1 MGALKRRWAAT
12 ELIGNLV
19 TTETTT
25 QRLVFDDPTA
35 IQIHVVIEGIAP
47 PVWRRLVV
55 PLNFTLAQLHPI
67 LQAAFGWTDSHLH
80 QFVIGGLR
88 YGDAEFAEAER
99 IDDDE
104 PRTFDAT
111 EVQLKDFCL
120 YRVDALSFEY
130 VYDFGDNWVHR
141 VTLEKQLVVKP
152 APKKASCMEG
162 GRCCPPED
170 VGGTHGY
177 DEFLRVL
184 LKPEEDEIE
193 EQRHLKR
200 WSGGRF
206 DPERFDLAKTEKAVR
221 SALRRHPRGYP

>member
-1 MGALKRRWAAT
+1 MT
-12 ELIGNLV
+12 TDTPTQQLI
-19 TTETTT
+19 
-25 QRLVFDDPTA
+25 FDDPTA
-35 IQIHVVIEGIAP
+35 IQIYVVIEGIEP

-55 PLNFTLAQLHPI
+55 PLTFTLAQLHPI

-104 PRTFDAT
+104 PRTFDAI

-120 YRVDALSFEY
+120 CRVDALSFEY

-141 VTLEKQLVVKP
+141 VMLERQVVVKP
-152 APKKASCMEG
+152 APKKASCIEG
-162 GRCCPPED
+162 GRSCPPED

-177 DEFLRVL
+177 GEFLRVL
-184 LKPEEDEIE
+184 LTPGEDEIE

-206 DPERFDLAKTEKAVR
+206 DPEKFDLAKTEKAVR
-221 SALRRHPRGYP
+221 GALRRNPRGYP